1 MDRLELIRS
10 ARSSYNDAQNDIID
24 LTKELQRNNN
34 SVSLKQNLLAFDGL
48 LQLIMLNVAA
58 RDGIF
63 LKAEKDF
70 ITQLCD
76 YGDIMQMAGYSW
88 DAFLRLDSAGLKNV
102 VSTVNTKVMDLL
114 SATFSPY
121 YELGYDKIIDL
132 EANVSNICHCLAC
145 IDGDTRDTKDYIYEW
160 GAGMELFDKAFK
172 QRALC
177 IAPTKP
183 VFYGFDKE
191 YQTKDITIRVEE
203 ANFDCDDETL
213 ELIFYITN
221 KQHRNLRVWL
231 KDLAIWAENTD
242 QETSDGYKLL
252 AEIDGYDENE
262 YVYTIQDSMFNDLF
276 LAPSCVDDN
285 PYDIDK
291 CCSELAFRI
300 AYDFGDSDVDV
311 STWVLESAE
320 FEIIGAYDCFDEDDE
335 DEENNDEYRGGSSSY
350 TDGDLDTSS
359 WNIESILRQEG
370 YTVSQ
375 REGLSD
381 SERQAILLRVIEN
394 KKMSKYQ
401 VIEHIELQIGLR
413 KNNSMY
419 DIAIS
424 KWKRDIAFLNNI

>member
-1 MDRLELIRS
+1 MDRLELISS

-24 LTKELQRNNN
+24 LTKELQIKNN

-48 LQLIMLNVAA
+48 IQLIMLNVAA
-58 RDGIF
+58 KDGIF

-145 IDGDTRDTKDYIYEW
+145 IDGDTRGTKDYIYEW

-191 YQTKDITIRVEE
+191 YQTKDVIIRVEE
-203 ANFDCDDETL
+203 ANFDCDNETL
-213 ELIFYITN
+213 ELIFDVTN
-221 KQHRNLRVWL
+221 KQNRSLRVWI
-231 KDLAIWAENTD
+231 KDVAIWSDDTD
-242 QETSDGYKLL
+242 QETSDGYNLL
-252 AEIDGYDENE
+252 AEIDGYDEDR
-262 YVYTIQDSMFNDLF
+262 YVFYVEDSLFNKLYLTPCDIE
-276 LAPSCVDDN
+276 DN
-285 PYDIDK
+285 PYDANK

-300 AYDFGDSDVDV
+300 AYDFGDANVDV

-320 FEIIGAYDCFDEDDE
+320 FEIMGAYEYFEEDDE
-335 DEENNDEYRGGSSSY
+335 DEENDDGYKGSSSSY
-350 TDGDLDTSS
+350 TDGELDTSS

-375 REGLSD
+375 REGLLD
-381 SERQAILLRVIEN
+381 TERQAILLRVIEN
-394 KKMSKYQ
+394 QKMSKLQ
-401 VIEHIELQIGLR
+401 VIEHIELQISLR

-424 KWKRDIAFLNNI
+424 KWERDLAFLRKI